1 MHKGFAIAIDGP
13 AAAGKGTI
21 APRLAKRLNGF
32 YLYTGAMYRCLALA
46 ALEKNIDLN
55 DEESLAS
62 LLSEI
67 KIEFK
72 DHKVFLNG
80 EDVTEKI
87 KDQKIAYGSSK
98 VAELERVR
106 EHMVRLQQEI
116 GEKEIKNGRVVVA
129 EGRDTG
135 TKVFPNAKLKVFLTA
150 ASKVRA
156 NRRLEQLKDQGVIT
170 STFEKTLEEVKDRDE
185 RDTQRAIDPL
195 AVEPS
200 KFGYFVLDNSDLSE
214 EETLEVIVKELND

>member
-1 MHKGFAIAIDGP
+1 MDKGFAIAIDGP

-21 APRLAKRLNGF
+21 APRLAEKLNGF

-46 ALEKNIDLN
+46 AFEKNIDLK
-55 DEESLAS
+55 DEKSLVS
-62 LLSEI
+62 LLDQI

-98 VAELERVR
+98 VAEVAGIR

-116 GEKEIKNGRVVVA
+116 GENEIENGRVVVA
-129 EGRDTG
+129 EGRDAG

-150 ASKVRA
+150 ESKIRA
-156 NRRLEQLKDQGVIT
+156 NRRLKQLKDRGVIT
-170 STFEKTLEEVKDRDE
+170 STFEKTLEEVKE
-185 RDTQRAIDPL
+185 RDKRDIQRTVDPL
-195 AVEPS
+195 TSDPS
-200 KFGYFVLDNSDLSE
+200 RFGYFVLDNSDLSE
-214 EETLEVIVKELND
+214 EETLEEIIKKLND